1 MIDIFKDIGATQIA
15 KELTESDYSTK
26 LGNTNWSESS
36 VRGILKNVK
45 YKGDVLQ
52 GKTYTIDPIS
62 HKRKIN
68 MGEQDKY
75 YMENHHESIISE
87 EIWNKAQEIIQT
99 RRETCCD
106 AGIKEGYFNTKYA
119 FSNSMECAF
128 CGRVISRKKWGK
140 DKVGW
145 QCMAAIKKGKK
156 DCNNSKVI
164 PQNVIE
170 KAFIEVHKMLLANNQ
185 EIVNDF
191 FEKVEKAIKKNNT
204 LETIQTL
211 KEKEKSLQSQ
221 IKKLLDMSLNEII
234 TEEEYTKKRSEL
246 DKKLAEVNKN
256 ITKNAGISKTEKRIH
271 DRVSNM
277 KQNLKCNKNIIE
289 YFDEDAY
296 KCLIKKVIVGENEN
310 NNIDPYVLNFIL
322 NSDNI
327 KNNEAELDELKMQIA
342 EFDCKVD
349 YFVFNIDENNNRSKE
364 MKRSIKVK
372 VFSDID
378 TNINI
383 EP

>member
-62 HKRKIN
+62 HKRKVN

-87 EIWNKAQEIIQT
+87 EIWNKAQEIMQT

-191 FEKVEKAIKKNNT
+191 FEKEEKAKKKNNT
-204 LETIQTL
+204 LETIKTL

-234 TEEEYTKKRSEL
+234 TEEEYTKKDQS
-246 DKKLAEVNKN
+246 
-256 ITKNAGISKTEKRIH
+256 
-271 DRVSNM
+271 
-277 KQNLKCNKNIIE
+277 
-289 YFDEDAY
+289 
-296 KCLIKKVIVGENEN
+296 
-310 NNIDPYVLNFIL
+310 
-322 NSDNI
+322 
-327 KNNEAELDELKMQIA
+327 
-342 EFDCKVD
+342 
-349 YFVFNIDENNNRSKE
+349 
-364 MKRSIKVK
+364 
-372 VFSDID
+372 
-378 TNINI
+378 
-383 EP
+383 

>member
-62 HKRKIN
+62 HKRKVN

-87 EIWNKAQEIIQT
+87 EIWNKAQEIMQT

-246 DKKLAEVNKN
+246 DKKLAEVNKK
-256 ITKNAGISKTEKRIH
+256 ITKNVGISKAEKRIH

-349 YFVFNIDENNNRSKE
+349 YFVFNVDENNNRSKE

>member
-62 HKRKIN
+62 HKRKVN

-87 EIWNKAQEIIQT
+87 EIWNKAQEIMQT

-349 YFVFNIDENNNRSKE
+349 YFVFNVDENNNRSKE

>member
-87 EIWNKAQEIIQT
+87 EIWNKAQEIMQT

-156 DCNNSKVI
+156 NCNNSKVI

>member
-87 EIWNKAQEIIQT
+87 EIWNKAQEIMQT

-145 QCMAAIKKGKK
+145 QCMAAIKKGKY
-156 DCNNSKVI
+156 DCYNSKVI

>member
-87 EIWNKAQEIIQT
+87 EIWNKAQEIMQT

-256 ITKNAGISKTEKRIH
+256 ITKNAVISKTEKRIH

>member
-87 EIWNKAQEIIQT
+87 EIWNKAQEIMQT

-296 KCLIKKVIVGENEN
+296 ECLIKKVIVGENEN

>member
-1 MIDIFKDIGATQIA
+1 MIDTFKVIGATHIA
-15 KELTESDYSTK
+15 KELTESNFCTK

-52 GKTYTIDPIS
+52 GKTYTVDPIS
-62 HKRKIN
+62 HKRKVN

-75 YMENHHESIISE
+75 YIENHHESIISE
-87 EIWNKAQEIIQT
+87 DIWNKVQDIMKT
-99 RRETCCD
+99 RRETSCD

-128 CGRVISRKKWGK
+128 CGRVVSRKKWGK

-156 DCNNSKVI
+156 DCTNSKVI

-170 KAFIEVHKMLLANNQ
+170 KAFIEVHKMLLADNQ
-185 EIVNDF
+185 EVVNDF
-191 FEKVEKAIKKNNT
+191 FKKVEKAIKKNNT
-204 LETIQTL
+204 LETIQSL

-221 IKKLLDMSLNEII
+221 MRKLLDMSLNEAI
-234 TEEEYTKKRSEL
+234 TEEEYTSKKSEL
-246 DKKLAEVNKN
+246 DKKLADVTKK
-256 ITKNAGISKTEKRIH
+256 ITKNVGVSKVEERIH

-277 KQNLKCNKNIIE
+277 KQNLKCKNNIID

-296 KCLIKKVIVGENEN
+296 KCLIKKVIVGENDN
-310 NNIDPYVLNFIL
+310 DNVNPYVLNFIL

-327 KNNEAELDELKMQIA
+327 ENNQDQIDEYKMQIA
-342 EFDCKVD
+342 EFDCKVN

-364 MKRSIKVK
+364 IKDSIKVR

-378 TNINI
+378 INI
-383 EP
+383 